1 MEFYQSVQNRA
12 AQTAAVIRQVL
23 PTLSVGGVTVEGL
36 LGQSQ
41 ALEELA
47 QRRDDALA
55 DFDAAGNAENQGFLA
70 LRALTLTLPKA
81 AQANLEDGIA
91 AETTL
96 LDLLAPV
103 YAVDPRNT
111 ELAQKRGKKLVSA
124 LHRINDYLTGL
135 TPARAPVSSAG
146 RGVAE
151 LEAAMSAQP
160 ALVQALEDAATAVS
174 TARSALRTAATNLD
188 RLNKRFYAALK
199 AEARSHALLSDA
211 LAQISIAGDNHPATL
226 SIRSLVQGGTDD
238 RQVLINY
245 VGDTYDGSTT
255 SSVEWLLKGVD
266 TGFAHSVAVDP
277 SGNAIGPFAA
287 GQIVQL
293 RTRVRNANGSTTGSV
308 RTLTIL

>member
-1 MEFYQSVQNRA
+1 MPADSARVK
-12 AQTAAVIRQVL
+12 
-23 PTLSVGGVTVEGL
+23 
-36 LGQSQ
+36 
-41 ALEELA
+41 ALFTES
-47 QRRDDALA
+47 
-55 DFDAAGNAENQGFLA
+55 
-70 LRALTLTLPKA
+70 
-81 AQANLEDGIA
+81 
-91 AETTL
+91 TL
-96 LDLLAPV
+96 LDLLSPA

-111 ELAQKRGKKLVSA
+111 ELAQKHGKKLVSA
-124 LHRINDYLTGL
+124 LNRINDYLAGL
-135 TPARAPVSSAG
+135 TPARAPVSSSG

-160 ALVQALEDAATAVS
+160 VLAQALEDAATAVS

-199 AEARSHALLSDA
+199 AEARSHALLADA

-245 VGDTYDGSTT
+245 VGNTYDGSTT
-255 SSVEWLLKGVD
+255 SSVEWLLKGVN

-277 SGNAIGPFAA
+277 SGNAIGPFTA
-287 GQIVQL
+287 GQTVQL

-308 RTLTIL
+308 RTLTNLKEGVTRPRGAARASRSRPLQGAWSSRLNGPCAQTTGTGIPGTNGRWRLMDRG